1 MGAPGVLGG
10 GRMTGRI
17 HLRSM
22 AFYGYHGH
30 HPGESVHG
38 QRFLVDLALT
48 VELSKAAASDRLSD
62 TVDYAAVYETCRRI
76 VENDRV
82 CLLETLCDRIMTAVL
97 GEFRRVRRVEI
108 TVRKPSAPIP
118 GVLDYVAVETS
129 RDRPARSARP
139 RK

>member
-1 MGAPGVLGG
+1 
-10 GRMTGRI
+10 MTGRI

-30 HPGESVHG
+30 HPGECEHG

-48 VELSKAAASDRLSD
+48 VDLSKAAGSDRLSD

-82 CLLETLCDRIMTAVL
+82 CLLETLCDRIMTSVL
-97 GEFRRVRRVEI
+97 REFRRVRRVEL

-129 RDRPARSARP
+129 RDRSARSARP